1 MSVDANLLRIF
12 CPLVLLWGTFLHW
25 TITYRGRPLEPWE
38 EAIARKVGVTHP
50 DQIRL
55 ITVRDMPFPMLPGL
69 RRLAERHGMSRDGAH
84 GLTLGHGIFIK
95 DGCYS
100 VRLLSHECRHVYQYE
115 QAGSTRKLLT
125 RYLEEVL
132 EYGYSNAPLEKDA
145 RNHEI
150 SNVMQGGRVP
160 SHTNQRNDETSI
172 ESR

>member
-12 CPLVLLWGTFLHW
+12 RPLVLFWGTILQW
-25 TITYRGRPLEPWE
+25 TIPYRGRTLEPWE
-38 EAIARKVGVTHP
+38 EAIARKVGVTHS

-55 ITVRDMPFPMLPGL
+55 ITVRDLPFPKLPGL
-69 RRLAERHGMSRDGAH
+69 RRLAGRHGMSRDGGR

-95 DGCYS
+95 EGCYS

-115 QAGSTRKLLT
+115 QAGSIGKLLT

-132 EYGYSNAPLEKDA
+132 EHGYSNAPLEHDA

-150 SNVMQGGRVP
+150 SNVMRGRKV
-160 SHTNQRNDETSI
+160 SSQTG
-172 ESR
+172 